1 MTTVHVLLAAKGAD
15 AVAITA
21 LGALQTLLGFGDTL
35 RALERRRIFELTCDG
50 DEADVVR
57 ELESY
62 LQRTFEFWNPN
73 KERCW
78 IRTDSQT
85 LEVVSGQ
92 APRSTDT
99 PGEGGDHL
107 LLWTR
112 PEGTRGETT
121 VPPTASDGMPR
132 DFPANLGGRS
142 VTARRGEVYT
152 FRWADT
158 PDETERR
165 ERIDRAGAVRTRGV
179 GLLVQ
184 PQYQLW
190 QVALGAL
197 PWPVWETAGR

>member
-35 RALERRRIFELTCDG
+35 RGLERRRIFELTCDG

-78 IRTDSQT
+78 IRTESQT

-92 APRSTDT
+92 APRGTEA
-99 PGEGGDHL
+99 PGEGADHL

-112 PEGTRGETT
+112 PEGGRGETAL
-121 VPPTASDGMPR
+121 PPAASDGMPR
-132 DFPANLGGRS
+132 DFPAALGGRA
-142 VTARRGEVYT
+142 VTGRRGEAYT
-152 FRWADT
+152 FRWADA
-158 PDETERR
+158 PDEAERR
-165 ERIDRAGAVRTRGV
+165 ARIDRAGAVRNRGE

-184 PQYQLW
+184 PQYQVW
-190 QVALGAL
+190 QIALGSL
-197 PWPVWETAGR
+197 PWPVWEAPGR